1 MSVWNVAGIIVL
13 SHLFVGE
20 LFRDGG
26 TPNLAT
32 SRDPQTLNLV
42 TTGCLAHRFVVSIST
57 QPQRVQTV
65 LARPELHCS
74 LCLFRRYICRRRPNT
89 EIVSIFTVTA

>member
-32 SRDPQTLNLV
+32 SRDPQTQRPCYHWLPCTPIRRVDLNAI
-42 TTGCLAHRFVVSIST
+42 TTRPDRSGST
-57 QPQRVQTV
+57 
-65 LARPELHCS
+65 
-74 LCLFRRYICRRRPNT
+74 
-89 EIVSIFTVTA
+89 